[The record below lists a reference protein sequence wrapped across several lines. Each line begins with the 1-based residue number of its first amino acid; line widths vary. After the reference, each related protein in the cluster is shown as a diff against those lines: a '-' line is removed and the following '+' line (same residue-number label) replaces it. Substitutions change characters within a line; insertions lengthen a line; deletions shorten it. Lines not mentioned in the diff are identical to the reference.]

1 MDVFPKLEVM
11 KVLLSFLPTTQK
23 KKKKGA
29 ASSKNTHWL
38 NKLRPF
44 PVYLFPASPKG
55 LRGGS
60 SIFGLWNMQKVRD
73 GR

>member
-1 MDVFPKLEVM
+1 MDVFPKLSNESVTF
-11 KVLLSFLPTTQK
+11 LSPNHPK
-23 KKKKGA
+23 KKTKKGA